1 MIDIDDTVLH
11 SSFPAV
17 GTSPTETF
25 IISIPST
32 TIQNSPGF
40 TPVTT
45 NVGTITGDFVQIQ
58 ANVSPLTTGYLIC
71 DTVLTD
77 IDSGS
82 DTFTFRFYF
91 SGTSLLFQYSW
102 FTPSGAHAS
111 TALTITAKVF
121 VYKPIF

>member
-11 SSFPAV
+11 SSFPAI
-17 GTSPTETF
+17 GTSPTQTF
-25 IISIPST
+25 VISVPST
-32 TIQNSPGF
+32 TIQNFPEF
-40 TPVTT
+40 TKVTT
-45 NVGTITGDFVQIQ
+45 TAGTIVGDFVQIQ
-58 ANVSPLTTGYLIC
+58 ANVSPLTSGYLVC
-71 DTVLTD
+71 NTVLSD
-77 IDSGS
+77 INSGS

-111 TALTITAKVF
+111 TALTITARVF

>member
-11 SSFPAV
+11 SSFPAI

-25 IISIPST
+25 VISVPST
-32 TIQNSPGF
+32 TIQNFPAF
-40 TPVTT
+40 TKVTT
-45 NVGTITGDFVQIQ
+45 TVGTITGDFVQIQ
-58 ANVSPLTTGYLIC
+58 ANVAPLTSGYLMC

-91 SGTSLLFQYSW
+91 SGTSLILEYSW